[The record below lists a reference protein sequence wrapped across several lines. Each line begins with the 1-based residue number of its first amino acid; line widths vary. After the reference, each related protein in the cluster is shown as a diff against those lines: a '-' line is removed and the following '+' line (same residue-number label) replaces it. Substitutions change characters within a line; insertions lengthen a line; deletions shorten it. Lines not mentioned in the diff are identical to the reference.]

1 MSMLQMT
8 GQLVNVF
15 ERPKGVGKNG
25 EEFEAKP
32 TIQIMGSNPL
42 QNGQERF
49 ELVTL
54 GVEDE
59 RPYQVLKG
67 KQIRVSVGVF
77 ATKGAAV
84 FYVPKGSR
92 PDLVTDARSAQPG
105 AGTAQG

>member
-1 MSMLQMT
+1 MSMLLMT

-15 ERPKGVGKNG
+15 ESPKGVN
-25 EEFEAKP
+25 AKTGDEYGGTP
-32 TIQIMGSNPL
+32 RIQLLGSNPL
-42 QNGQERF
+42 QNGQERM

-59 RPYQVLKG
+59 RPYQVLRG
-67 KQIRVSVGVF
+67 KVIKVPVGVF

-92 PDLVTDARSAQPG
+92 PDLAGTGSAQPTTSQPG
-105 AGTAQG
+105 

>member
-1 MSMLQMT
+1 MSMLRMT

-32 TIQIMGSNPL
+32 TIQLLGSNPL
-42 QNGQERF
+42 QNGQERL

-67 KQIRVSVGVF
+67 KEITVAVGVF

-92 PDLVTDARSAQPG
+92 PSFATTSDAA
-105 AGTAQG
+105 